1 MEAASAASGISGR
14 LRARRLERELERL
27 RPLGEAYLLRRF
39 GGQIGHA
46 DAEDAVAEVVV
57 RLHRAIA
64 GGSVPEN
71 LRGMFFA
78 SARNAALDILKARR
92 RRPTAPL
99 EAVAASAVDPGSPP
113 PERAESREDS
123 VRLQEMLARMRAKHG
138 EALMLH
144 YGLGM
149 TVPQIAEHLGL
160 SRSAAKKR
168 MLRAVR
174 EARERMAEI
183 EGAEVCPQ
191 MRSLAWRSMFDSQAS
206 GLASE
211 AETEALR
218 AHFAHCGACRSF
230 LANLRDALQDLG
242 AAGVFGLAAGERGDG
257 QVGIAAQLGQWT
269 GGAAHW
275 LEAGVE
281 KARQLALRA
290 AGPLSPGE
298 GAAGALLGTGQ
309 KVAALCGAAT
319 AATATCLLTGAVGP
333 GLGVSATPGQA
344 ERPAPRVRPA
354 AAPVAA
360 PPVEAAPERSQGA
373 TEQPAPES
381 APTPEPGPE
390 SAASA
395 VEEAAPAPS
404 APPPPPPEPPSSEFG
419 LEGGRSGSG
428 TGEPAGAAAPEA
440 GGEFGGSAP
449 GEPRPG
455 GSGASPGVGFQG

>member
-14 LRARRLERELERL
+14 LRAHRLERELERL

-39 GGQIGHA
+39 AGRIGHA
-46 DAEDAVAEVVV
+46 DAEDAVAEAVA
-57 RLHRAIA
+57 RLHRAIV
-64 GGSVPEN
+64 GGTVPES
-71 LRGMFFA
+71 LRAMFFA
-78 SARNAALDILKARR
+78 SAHNAALDILRAHR

-99 EAVAASAVDPGSPP
+99 EAADGAAGDPESRP
-113 PERAESREDS
+113 PEWAESREAS

-149 TVPQIAEHLGL
+149 TVPQVADHLGI
-160 SRSAAKKR
+160 SRPAAKKR

-191 MRSLAWRSMFDSQAS
+191 MRSLAWRSMFDKQAS
-206 GLASE
+206 GLATE
-211 AETEALR
+211 AEAEALR

-230 LANLRDALQDLG
+230 LATLRDALHELGG
-242 AAGVFGLAAGERGDG
+242 AALAGLSAGEGVGAHD
-257 QVGIAAQLGQWT
+257 GIAAQLGQWA
-269 GGAAHW
+269 GGAAHG

-309 KVAALCGAAT
+309 KVAAICGAAG

-333 GLGVSATPGQA
+333 GLGASAAPSQA
-344 ERPAPRVRPA
+344 EQPTPQVRPA
-354 AAPVAA
+354 AAPA
-360 PPVEAAPERSQGA
+360 PPS
-373 TEQPAPES
+373 QPAPEPTQS
-381 APTPEPGPE
+381 APEQRAPEPAPAPE
-390 SAASA
+390 PRPEQTPST
-395 VEEAAPAPS
+395 VEEATPAPATP
-404 APPPPPPEPPSSEFG
+404 AAPPPEPPPSEFG
-419 LEGGRSGSG
+419 LEGGRSGSAAS
-428 TGEPAGAAAPEA
+428 EPAAPSAPEA
-440 GGEFGGSAP
+440 GGEFGGGAT
-449 GEPRPG
+449 GGARPG